1 MANKSKELD
10 GKIIG
15 DNLSSLATILSDA
28 GLCHDVGPLNHAG
41 NFCSKNASET
51 DYSYKFN
58 YLEFNIP
65 NQSGVVPA
73 LCYQLKLRFSID
85 ITGVI
90 DTGEDN
96 TVKNPLKALA
106 FDLEL
111 SGVGLT
117 EEADEMCLHSSWHL
131 DKHIRGEKD
140 GATKFSHPEYHLAF
154 GGHKMEAND
163 GMYGGSL
170 IMPTPRLAYPPM
182 DAALG
187 INFILQNYFHKDTI
201 ASVLLDPIYQRI
213 IVESQERLFIPYA
226 KSFYSN
232 WFNTGLKF
240 EKFFQPGEIFPL
252 LIN

>member
-1 MANKSKELD
+1 M
-10 GKIIG
+10 
-15 DNLSSLATILSDA
+15 
-28 GLCHDVGPLNHAG
+28 
-41 NFCSKNASET
+41 FKNATAT
-51 DYSYKFN
+51 DYNYKFN

-65 NQSGVVPA
+65 CQPGVVPA
-73 LCYQLKLRFSID
+73 LCDQLKLRFSID

-90 DTGEDN
+90 DNEEDN
-96 TVKNPLKALA
+96 FVKNPLKSLT

-111 SGVGLT
+111 SGLSYT
-117 EEADEMCLHSSWHL
+117 EELKEVNLHSSWHL
-131 DKHIRGEKD
+131 DKHIRGETD
-140 GATKFSHPEYHLAF
+140 GAAKYSHPEYHLAF
-154 GGHKMEAND
+154 GGSKMEAND

-187 INFILQNYFHKDTI
+187 INFILQNYYHKNDI
-201 ASVLLDPIYQRI
+201 ADVLANSIYKRI
-213 IVESQERLFIPYA
+213 ISESQERLFVPYA

-240 EKFFQPGEIFPL
+240 EKFFQPFEIFPL